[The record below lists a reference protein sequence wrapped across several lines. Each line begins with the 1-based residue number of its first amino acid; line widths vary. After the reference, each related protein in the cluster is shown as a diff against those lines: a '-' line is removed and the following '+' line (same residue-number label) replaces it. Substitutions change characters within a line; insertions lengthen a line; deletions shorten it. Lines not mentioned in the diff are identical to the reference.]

1 MNDMNR
7 PKKSDIT
14 KERILAAA
22 EAEFSQNGFDAT
34 RMDAIAQRAN
44 VNKERIY
51 AYFRSKETLYITV
64 LERLYQRI
72 DAYET
77 VLASLSFEGTETLR
91 QAVAEYFSF
100 LSQNPAFVRLIMW
113 ENLHDAS
120 YAKQVNTT
128 LFRGIETILRE
139 GVARGVFR
147 SDLDIEQ
154 TVISVNLFCFSAFSN
169 NKTLSALCGT
179 SFDSEEALSTRAKH
193 IADLLI
199 RYVT

>member
-1 MNDMNR
+1 MNR
-7 PKKSDIT
+7 PKKSNVT
-14 KERILAAA
+14 KERILVAA
-22 EAEFSQNGFDAT
+22 EAAFAQNGFDAA
-34 RMDAIAQRAN
+34 RIDAIAQRAG

-51 AYFRSKETLYITV
+51 AYFFSKESLYVTV

-77 VLASLSFEGTETLR
+77 VLASLSFEGPETLQR
-91 QAVAEYFSF
+91 AVAEYFTF
-100 LSQNPAFVRLIMW
+100 LSRNPSFVRLILW
-113 ENLHDAS
+113 ENLHNAS

-154 TVISVNLFCFSAFSN
+154 TVISVNLFCFSSFSN
-169 NKTLSALCGT
+169 NQTLSALCGKT
-179 SFDSEEALSTRAKH
+179 FDSEEALRTRADH
-193 IADLLI
+193 IADILV